1 MKAKRRLFVA
11 IDILYICMMVLP
23 LVAGLVIRILTAP
36 ATEGI
41 SITGA
46 QILFTIPMPIQDL
59 LITEAQINSWLVM
72 ISITGLCL
80 YLSHGLRVRNVSN
93 RQHLAE
99 WIVESVKRQPS
110 GARCSCEISESSE
123 SRKIRLFA
131 VDSPA
136 PNASRISALLRFMPI
151 LSI

>member
-99 WIVESVKRQPS
+99 WIVEKLDGLVGENIDIAKD
-110 GARCSCEISESSE
+110 I
-123 SRKIRLFA
+123 
-131 VDSPA
+131 
-136 PNASRISALLRFMPI
+136 
-151 LSI
+151 